1 MPMVSASQDTP
12 EIVPVEPASPAGGE
26 KGRLFRAGDFL
37 VALAAAGASMLLYLL
52 TLGPTI
58 TGEDSGEFSVAAYL
72 PGIPHPPGYPL
83 YCLLGHL
90 FSLIPH
96 GEVAWRINLMSAVFA
111 AGTIFL
117 LTLTL
122 ICLTRNRT
130 ASFLAALA
138 FACSREFWAQAVIA
152 EVYTLNLF
160 FMAACFLALLV
171 WTERRDNRLL
181 YLFALLF
188 GLGLTV
194 HNTFMLIAL
203 PCALYVVI
211 ADWRARTPGAPFWRP
226 RLRIWLACFLIAASA
241 LLLYAYLPIRSLTN
255 PALDWGNPENLANFY
270 RHVRRVQYDFMF
282 SQYPRSLERFLG
294 QMDTYARFWW
304 GEFGPGLGLLGL
316 AGLFVLLWHRFA
328 YGVFLVFSALLVVA
342 GFSFWQNFEQT
353 REWLW
358 VMRVFAL
365 PAYYVTA
372 IGLGCLLAGL
382 GRGRAARRNTTV
394 MLGIVVVLAPLVLNF
409 QRNDKSDY
417 YWTRDY
423 GANILVSLERDA
435 IYVSESDH
443 GSFSVL
449 YLQTVFGMRPDV
461 VNLRRYG
468 YLESSLL
475 QEMPQELRDKFG
487 PFPPRRYDPEIIAW
501 LVDHTSRPLYLSEPM
516 HLPTE
521 KPVHIVP
528 AGLTF
533 RVLREGETATGED
546 YWSLYQ
552 WRTLDPECTRGDYTA
567 DAILYDM
574 DIAKAY
580 GLLMRAEQG
589 DGDKERLHSD
599 ALVRMESALQ
609 AYGRDAAALNNVGV
623 LCARYGLYTHAC
635 DYFREALDRLPGLTQ
650 AKNNLDRA
658 LEKCRKASEEG
669 PVSARPQKR
678 VKRAPMPVILL
689 SRRV

>member
-1 MPMVSASQDTP
+1 MVGASQDTP
-12 EIVPVEPASPAGGE
+12 EIVPVESVPPAGGE
-26 KGRLFRAGDFL
+26 KTRLFGVADL
-37 VALAAAGASMLLYLL
+37 LIALAAAIAALLLYLV

-72 PGIPHPPGYPL
+72 PGVPHPPGYPL
-83 YCLLGHL
+83 YGLLGHL

-96 GEVAWRINLMSAVFA
+96 GEVAWRVGLMSAVFA
-111 AGTIFL
+111 AGAVFL

-138 FACSREFWAQAVIA
+138 FGCSREFWAQAVIA

-160 FMAACFLALLV
+160 FMAACFLVLLV
-171 WTERRDNRLL
+171 WTEKRENRLL

-188 GLGLTV
+188 GLGLTI

-203 PCALYVVI
+203 PCALYVVLV
-211 ADWRARTPGAPFWRP
+211 DWRTRAPGAPFWKP
-226 RLRIWLACFLIAASA
+226 RLRIWLACFLIAASS
-241 LLLYAYLPIRSLTN
+241 LLLYAYLPIRSLAN
-255 PALDWGNPENLANFY
+255 PALDWGNPENLTNLY

-282 SQYPRSLERFLG
+282 SQYPRSFDRFLG
-294 QMDTYARFWW
+294 QLETYGRFWW

-316 AGLFVLLWHRFA
+316 AGLFVLLWRRFVYA
-328 YGVFLVFSALLVVA
+328 MLLVLSALLVVA
-342 GFSFWQNFEQT
+342 GFTFWQNFEQT

-372 IGLGCLLAGL
+372 IGLGCLLAAV
-382 GRGRAARRNTTV
+382 GRGRPARRNLAVT
-394 MLGIVVVLAPLVLNF
+394 LGVAAVLTPLVLNF
-409 QRNDKSDY
+409 ERNDKSDY

-449 YLQTVFGMRPDV
+449 YLQTVFDMRPDV

-501 LVDHTSRPLYLSEPM
+501 LVDHTSRPVYLSEPM

-521 KPVHIVP
+521 KPVRIVP
-528 AGLTF
+528 SGLTF
-533 RVLREGETATGED
+533 RVLREGETAPEEA
-546 YWSLYQ
+546 YWNHYQ
-552 WRTLDPECTRGDYTA
+552 WRTLDPERTRGDYTA
-567 DAILYDM
+567 DVILYE
-574 DIAKAY
+574 IEIVKAY
-580 GLLMRAEQG
+580 GILMEAERQYG
-589 DGDKERLHSD
+589 DPARLHSD
-599 ALVRMESALQ
+599 ALVHMESALQ

-623 LCARYGLYTHAC
+623 VCARYGLYAHAC
-635 DYFREALDRLPGLTQ
+635 KYFQEALDTLPGLEQ

-658 LEKCRKASEEG
+658 VEKLRKAAEEG

-678 VKRAPMPVILL
+678 AKRTPLPVILL
-689 SRRV
+689 SRRA